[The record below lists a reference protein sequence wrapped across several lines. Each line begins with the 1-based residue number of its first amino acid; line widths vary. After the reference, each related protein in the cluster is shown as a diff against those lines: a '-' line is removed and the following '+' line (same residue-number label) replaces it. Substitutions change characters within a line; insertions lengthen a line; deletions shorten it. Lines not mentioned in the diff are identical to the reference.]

1 MVRTFAVTSSPVVPS
16 PRVAARTS
24 RPSRY
29 CSAMLRPSIFSSATY
44 GTGPSKL
51 SSPRRSR
58 SSNAFSSSSLYA
70 LSRLSIGSAWRTD
83 AKFSAGRPPTRW
95 VGESSGDE
103 IGMIALEV
111 LELAQQRIEL
121 GVGDL
126 RRGLDVVALF
136 VMADL
141 LAELVDAGR
150 WIHGGS

>member
-1 MVRTFAVTSSPVVPS
+1 
-16 PRVAARTS
+16 
-24 RPSRY
+24 
-29 CSAMLRPSIFSSATY
+29 MLRPSIFNSATY
-44 GTGPSKL
+44 GTGPSKF

-83 AKFSAGRPPTRW
+83 GKAFGRSAADALSRG
-95 VGESSGDE
+95 VDGDE
-103 IGMIALEV
+103 VRVIALEI

-126 RRGLDVVALF
+126 RRGVDVIALF

-150 WIHGGS
+150 GIHGVAGI